1 VGYKG
6 LEVPATHVTQKM
18 ETPVLYF
25 HTKTPRR
32 VRVRVD
38 FVGGLITQWYPVSDL
53 LGPPEG
59 PCDGGPLDL
68 SKVERSFLQWDVD
81 LVPATAGAPKEM
93 PSVSADDPWSFAREV
108 DAAYVRTMPR
118 KRPERMGPTEA
129 ERYLFYRGLG
139 SFSMPLDVSA
149 YPGGKAV
156 LHNRGERPV
165 PAAISLEIR
174 GDVGRMRLMS
184 PVLAGDGE
192 NASLGSLPLREKAA
206 VTAEVA
212 LLLEDLLA
220 KQGLHRDEA
229 VAMVRTWSRSWLSSE
244 GTRIL
249 YVVPRPLTDRLLP
262 LAIDPAPDEVVR
274 VLVGRL
280 EYLTPETEAE
290 VALALRDRAAPEP
303 AAREAARAR
312 LARLDRFLE
321 PSVRRVLSSTE
332 DFAVRAS
339 AQEVLAELAPR

>member
-1 VGYKG
+1 VKRTVAALALVGTAIAGTAAGKDAPEADRFVVHEWGTFTSFQGSDGVALEGLQHEEERLPAFVYSRSKVRECPLRDVGYKG

-108 DAAYVRTMPR
+108 DAAYVRTVPR

-129 ERYLFYRGLG
+129 ERYLF
-139 SFSMPLDVSA
+139 
-149 YPGGKAV
+149 
-156 LHNRGERPV
+156 
-165 PAAISLEIR
+165 
-174 GDVGRMRLMS
+174 
-184 PVLAGDGE
+184 
-192 NASLGSLPLREKAA
+192 
-206 VTAEVA
+206 
-212 LLLEDLLA
+212 
-220 KQGLHRDEA
+220 
-229 VAMVRTWSRSWLSSE
+229 
-244 GTRIL
+244 
-249 YVVPRPLTDRLLP
+249 
-262 LAIDPAPDEVVR
+262 
-274 VLVGRL
+274 
-280 EYLTPETEAE
+280 
-290 VALALRDRAAPEP
+290 
-303 AAREAARAR
+303 
-312 LARLDRFLE
+312 
-321 PSVRRVLSSTE
+321 
-332 DFAVRAS
+332 
-339 AQEVLAELAPR
+339 